1 MDSLQN
7 LVSVCQADEA
17 LLRQQA
23 QLLNESWPLR
33 LVPVSDAF
41 QAGEDLKYDDVFQ
54 RIREEVNKLS
64 GIDTGLVC
72 QLAATVLACG
82 APADENS
89 SPDMLRAIPTPIA

>member
-7 LVSVCQADEA
+7 LVSACEADKA

-23 QLLNESWPLR
+23 QSLNESWQLR
-33 LVPVSDAF
+33 LVPVSDAC
-41 QAGEDLKYDDVFQ
+41 QAGEDLKYDDDLQ
-54 RIREEVNKLS
+54 RICEENNKLS

-82 APADENS
+82 APADEKS
-89 SPDMLRAIPTPIA
+89 LPDMLRAIPTPVA